1 MCFMMVKEKVFSEV
15 KNILEDMGFEIDSE
29 NSSLSYDLGMDSTE
43 MVDFSLSL
51 NEKYK
56 LNIDSIFLKN
66 ARISDV
72 IKKII
77 EL

>member
-1 MCFMMVKEKVFSEV
+1 MMVKEEVFSEV

-43 MVDFSLSL
+43 MVDFSLSI

-56 LNIDSIFLKN
+56 LHIDSIFLKN

-72 IKKII
+72 IKKIV

>member
-1 MCFMMVKEKVFSEV
+1 MMVKEKVFSEV